1 MPDEEIRAVFTR
13 LNRNVMA
20 LTAQELR
27 HATYWGDF
35 IQGVEAVAE
44 DAYWST
50 TGVFTPND
58 VRRMLDVEFIG
69 ELAVAWLHGLQNK
82 KDSLDDWYAAY
93 EEGFESR
100 GEMESLFRIVMGE
113 LSQLLPDIART
124 RWSKKSDFYTLF
136 LVLARNGAS
145 LPLSREGR
153 SVSRAMLIAFG
164 HDVDRLTADPEAD
177 VSGEV
182 KRYAAA
188 VGRAAS
194 DLNQRKIRDGIV
206 DALLSGVWTAEAK
219 GGAALDADA
228 ANEVRGSD
236 TADQGTTGEADAQPA
251 P

>member
-1 MPDEEIRAVFTR
+1 
-13 LNRNVMA
+13 
-20 LTAQELR
+20 
-27 HATYWGDF
+27 
-35 IQGVEAVAE
+35 
-44 DAYWST
+44 
-50 TGVFTPND
+50 
-58 VRRMLDVEFIG
+58 
-69 ELAVAWLHGLQNK
+69 
-82 KDSLDDWYAAY
+82 
-93 EEGFESR
+93 
-100 GEMESLFRIVMGE
+100 
-113 LSQLLPDIART
+113 
-124 RWSKKSDFYTLF
+124 
-136 LVLARNGAS
+136 
-145 LPLSREGR
+145 
-153 SVSRAMLIAFG
+153 MLIAFG